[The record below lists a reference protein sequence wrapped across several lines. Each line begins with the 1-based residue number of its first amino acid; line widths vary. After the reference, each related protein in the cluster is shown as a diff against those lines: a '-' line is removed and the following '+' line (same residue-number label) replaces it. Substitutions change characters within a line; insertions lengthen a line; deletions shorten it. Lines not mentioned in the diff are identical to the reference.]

1 MNVTD
6 QVEVRRGLPERHR
19 RRAAEVYYDAFRQK
33 FEPIMGSQEH
43 GVAVL
48 EKAFDP
54 CYALVALHQDQ
65 LAGVAGVQYGG
76 HHLLIF
82 GCLTCE
88 EFGWL
93 RGLFKLVLFIP
104 FSHRQR
110 KGELWIDSI
119 VVCPSMRGKGVGTRL
134 LQAVFELARAEGFG
148 LVGLEVVDTNP
159 GAHRLYERMG
169 FVSTET
175 HKLPY
180 LRRVMGFSAST
191 TMVKEIAG
199 NVGKK

>member
-1 MNVTD
+1 M
-6 QVEVRRGLPERHR
+6 
-19 RRAAEVYYDAFRQK
+19 
-33 FEPIMGSQEH
+33 
-43 GVAVL
+43 
-48 EKAFDP
+48 
-54 CYALVALHQDQ
+54 
-65 LAGVAGVQYGG
+65 
-76 HHLLIF
+76 
-82 GCLTCE
+82 
-88 EFGWL
+88 
-93 RGLFKLVLFIP
+93 LFIP

>member
-1 MNVTD
+1 MMRFVKSSNRSW
-6 QVEVRRGLPERHR
+6 VRKSTASPSWKRLLIPAMPWSRCTRISWPEWP
-19 RRAAEVYYDAFRQK
+19 AC
-33 FEPIMGSQEH
+33 ST
-43 GVAVL
+43 
-48 EKAFDP
+48 
-54 CYALVALHQDQ
+54 
-65 LAGVAGVQYGG
+65 GG
-76 HHLLIF
+76 ITWWIF

-199 NVGKK
+199 DVGKK